1 MPLVVYI
8 VHALLT
14 LNWFWNCR
22 LVHHLL
28 LSSKNL
34 QIHTL
39 VSGTCYIIVFM
50 RVKIRFNCSLN
61 PSRSVLS
68 ALCVIIIM
76 SFVICFIISTM
87 AMTLS
92 ASSLWLYL
100 IFFLPVWTSKR
111 SNFPRS
117 PFYPDKWSN
126 FWVVWELEIKAASFR
141 LMHFFVENHITLVLN
156 YCRYVYSLSMH
167 LIILIWCTLQ
177 LSWDVFLAPP
187 STEILN
193 SIQKHILTMEL

>member
-28 LSSKNL
+28 LSSTNL

-50 RVKIRFNCSLN
+50 CVKIRFNCSLN

-76 SFVICFIISTM
+76 SFVI
-87 AMTLS
+87 
-92 ASSLWLYL
+92 ASSNQPWQWHYL
-100 IFFLPVWTSKR
+100 HLHYGSIWFFFFLFELLKDQISLEALFIPI
-111 SNFPRS
+111 NGQIFG
-117 PFYPDKWSN
+117 WSGN
-126 FWVVWELEIKAASFR
+126 WR
-141 LMHFFVENHITLVLN
+141 
-156 YCRYVYSLSMH
+156 
-167 LIILIWCTLQ
+167 
-177 LSWDVFLAPP
+177 
-187 STEILN
+187 
-193 SIQKHILTMEL
+193 